1 MSDTIQQTPLRERL
15 AGKWQIPAFILSVA
29 LLLGSLVHVR
39 PPSVEIPLDQTLSEM
54 EELLGGGLYASTIDL
69 GRWALEREKKRSAR
83 ELGPVHLFLGRAMFL
98 QSQAEKRHTSV
109 AARQV
114 IQDLEAA
121 SLAGVPLIGEDHQY
135 LGTAYEWLGEPK
147 AAVEHYETAIAA
159 SDAPPL
165 SARQRVIQLRSG
177 LVETPPEELHA
188 LLDAFIADA
197 HSDPPRLHWA
207 VERKLNL
214 LMNEDKDEEA
224 IALVESLR
232 PVFEP
237 SELREAFEYLRCLID
252 YRAGRF
258 DEAEAGLRALRNR
271 LVVRDETYVLSG
283 WLLGRVV
290 LNDGSAQRPEEAL
303 SFFRDVISAKVS
315 ARYTAA
321 SQTGA
326 AEALAELGRHEEA
339 VEHFRQAVELLPQTE
354 ADSLFSR
361 DTLRSSITA
370 VGSRLRDEGRPALA
384 LQFFDMADGLTDP
397 ANTEQMSFYLDL
409 LGKTRE
415 AVAQSLQAEA
425 RGLKDSEGD
434 KVKREAIQDEARR
447 LFLSAGEAFVR
458 LAKINTL
465 NDRLASS
472 AAWRAADLFD
482 EAGARERT
490 IELLRT
496 FVTDRPDD
504 SLSPRAWVR
513 LGQSLQS
520 MGRFAGAIE
529 AYQECNRRFRRT
541 LEANQSLIPLADCYM
556 RLGPDY
562 TDQAVKTLHMV
573 LNDSQLFT
581 PEAPEFCD
589 AMFMLGDLLN
599 REVRFEEAISTLEE
613 ALRRYA
619 DDERALR
626 GLYLLADSY
635 RLSAMALKE
644 DAKDPRFVGER
655 ENMRKEERRRLVR
668 AADLYAQ
675 LIARYEEQ
683 DENTLSEKHAMYLR
697 HARLFQGDCLFEL
710 QRYAE
715 ALKIF
720 ERTAWIY
727 KDVPSALAAY
737 VQIVNCHVF
746 LGQYEEG
753 EAALRRANYLVKTIP
768 DVAFQNSVVP
778 ESREEWKEYFDWI
791 ERSKL
796 LKPSKRSG

>member
-1 MSDTIQQTPLRERL
+1 
-15 AGKWQIPAFILSVA
+15 
-29 LLLGSLVHVR
+29 
-39 PPSVEIPLDQTLSEM
+39 
-54 EELLGGGLYASTIDL
+54 
-69 GRWALEREKKRSAR
+69 
-83 ELGPVHLFLGRAMFL
+83 
-98 QSQAEKRHTSV
+98 
-109 AARQV
+109 
-114 IQDLEAA
+114 
-121 SLAGVPLIGEDHQY
+121 
-135 LGTAYEWLGEPK
+135 
-147 AAVEHYETAIAA
+147 
-159 SDAPPL
+159 
-165 SARQRVIQLRSG
+165 
-177 LVETPPEELHA
+177 
-188 LLDAFIADA
+188 
-197 HSDPPRLHWA
+197 
-207 VERKLNL
+207 
-214 LMNEDKDEEA
+214 
-224 IALVESLR
+224 
-232 PVFEP
+232 
-237 SELREAFEYLRCLID
+237 
-252 YRAGRF
+252 
-258 DEAEAGLRALRNR
+258 
-271 LVVRDETYVLSG
+271 
-283 WLLGRVV
+283 
-290 LNDGSAQRPEEAL
+290 
-303 SFFRDVISAKVS
+303 
-315 ARYTAA
+315 
-321 SQTGA
+321 
-326 AEALAELGRHEEA
+326 
-339 VEHFRQAVELLPQTE
+339 
-354 ADSLFSR
+354 
-361 DTLRSSITA
+361 
-370 VGSRLRDEGRPALA
+370 
-384 LQFFDMADGLTDP
+384 
-397 ANTEQMSFYLDL
+397 MSFYLDL

-465 NDRLASS
+465 NDRLASA

-520 MGRFAGAIE
+520 MGRFARAIE

-541 LEANQSLIPLADCYM
+541 LEANQSLIPLAECYM

-644 DAKDPRFVGER
+644 DAKDARIDGER

-720 ERTAWIY
+720 ERAAWIY

-768 DVAFQNSVVP
+768 DVAFQSSVVP